1 MPFRPCRNRQTVAL
15 QLHCIHNCL
24 GSCFASPPTPW
35 YPQTDPPLCFK
46 SVNSHRDGA
55 PRGRHPCNSRCFC
68 LKAAI
73 LVNVVAFSPSCFPRV
88 STVRNVQIVICI
100 LPVVR
105 SFLEAGL
112 LLLKCFSPVTCLVLN
127 SPSRLFSCIPC
138 GLRPQILDC
147 LH

>member
-1 MPFRPCRNRQTVAL
+1 MPFRPCRSRQTVAL
-15 QLHCIHNCL
+15 QLHWTYNCL

-73 LVNVVAFSPSCFPRV
+73 LLNVVAFSPSCFRRV
-88 STVRNVQIVICI
+88 STVRSVQIVICTAGSSKFPRGWLTAI
-100 LPVVR
+100 EMLFPGYVLSSQFSLKVV
-105 SFLEAGL
+105 FLYPLRA
-112 LLLKCFSPVTCLVLN
+112 SSSN
-127 SPSRLFSCIPC
+127 S
-138 GLRPQILDC
+138 
-147 LH
+147 